1 MTSYKFGDVVL
12 VPFPFTDQTTVK
24 KRPTIV
30 VSSQEYHSARPD
42 LILIAVTSQVRL
54 PLLFGEVEISNWQN
68 AELFK
73 ASVIKPIL
81 TTLQRNLVVRPL
93 GHLQAPDCEAL
104 KRLLQTILE
113 P

>member
-1 MTSYKFGDVVL
+1 MTTYKFGDVVL

-30 VSSQEYHSARPD
+30 VSSQNYHSARPD
-42 LILIAVTSQVRL
+42 LILIAVTSQIRV
-54 PLLFGEVEISNWQN
+54 PLLFGEVEISDWQS
-68 AELFK
+68 AGLLK

-81 TTLQRNLVVRPL
+81 TTLQRNLVIRPL
-93 GHLQAPDCEAL
+93 GNLQHPDCEAL
-104 KRLLQTILE
+104 KKLLNAILE